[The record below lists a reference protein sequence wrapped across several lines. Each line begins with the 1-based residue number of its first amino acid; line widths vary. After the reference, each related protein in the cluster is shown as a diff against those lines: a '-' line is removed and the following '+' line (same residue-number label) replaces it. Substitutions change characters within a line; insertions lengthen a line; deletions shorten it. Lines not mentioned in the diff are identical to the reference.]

1 MMDKDTLI
9 EYHLANEKARYE
21 AIRAITVAFRNIFIT
36 ILLCITILVCA
47 YMYFVVPVEEET
59 FTADHGSQIYDDK
72 LEKIYHHDALTEEEA
87 IEYVA
92 HMRNKDGSTGA
103 HWTMQQTTDYMKS
116 HSGFEMLNPNCFY
129 VAMNMMYSD
138 YYKPTRTTDT
148 YAMLAKD
155 FIEDTDAP
163 QDKVKRYMKAMH
175 D

>member
-1 MMDKDTLI
+1 MEIKELYHYMTTATEEQNDQAI
-9 EYHLANEKARYE
+9 EVLSEIMHDLQKRYP
-21 AIRAITVAFRNIFIT
+21 
-36 ILLCITILVCA
+36 A
-47 YMYFVVPVEEET
+47 YYKK
-59 FTADHGSQIYDDK
+59 YDDK

-103 HWTMQQTTDYMKS
+103 HWTMQQTTDYMRS
-116 HSGFEMLNPNCFY
+116 HDGFEMLNPNCFY

-138 YYKPTRTTDT
+138 YYKPTRTTET